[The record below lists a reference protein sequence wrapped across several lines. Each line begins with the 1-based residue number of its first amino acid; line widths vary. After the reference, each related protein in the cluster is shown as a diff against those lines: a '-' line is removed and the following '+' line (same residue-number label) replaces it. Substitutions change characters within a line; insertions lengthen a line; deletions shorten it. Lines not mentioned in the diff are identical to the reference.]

1 MTKQGFLSSVLSLG
15 VLLLATAAAADR
27 SDKEDKAGK
36 DGAKLYLPVAG
47 TGGFSGTLSIQRFE
61 VSDGQVVAIAMVSG
75 SLGGARTAL
84 VGQIAIPVTAS
95 LLGAGVAAPA
105 AAAPQPAASSCGVLH
120 LQLGAVNLDAL
131 GLMVATQPV
140 DINLSGDSAGVLG
153 NLVCTVLNTLNNVV
167 GLVGL
172 LNQLLGV
179 LGGLTG

>member
-27 SDKEDKAGK
+27 SDKEDKGGK
-36 DGAKLYLPVAG
+36 DGAKLYLPVG

-105 AAAPQPAASSCGVLH
+105 AAAPQQAASSCGVLH

-140 DINLSGDSAGVLG
+140 DINLSGDSTGVLG